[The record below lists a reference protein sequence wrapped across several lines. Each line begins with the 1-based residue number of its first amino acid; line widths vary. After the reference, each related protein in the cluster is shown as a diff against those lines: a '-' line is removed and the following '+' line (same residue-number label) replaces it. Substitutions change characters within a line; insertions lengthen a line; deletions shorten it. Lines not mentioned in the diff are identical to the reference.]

1 MEPCHLSPVNR
12 HCERSEAKQPSLR
25 AKQSK
30 KLITMFTITRI
41 FSDENGDSHFQDLG
55 IPLSGAGDIGLLSE
69 AFAAKS
75 VIFREV
81 LPSYDYDFHNAPRRQ
96 YIILLDGEIEIE
108 TSLGDK
114 RRFRGGEILLVED
127 TTGHG
132 HRTRNIIPTSRK
144 SVFIALD

>member
-1 MEPCHLSPVNR
+1 
-12 HCERSEAKQPSLR
+12 
-25 AKQSK
+25 
-30 KLITMFTITRI
+30 MFSITRI
-41 FSDENGDSHFQDLG
+41 YSDQHGDSHFEDLEV
-55 IPLSGAGDIGLLSE
+55 PLSNAGDIGLLSE
-69 AFAAKS
+69 AVPAKS

-127 TTGHG
+127 TAGRG
-132 HRTRNIIPTSRK
+132 HRTRNIIPAARK
-144 SVFIALD
+144 SIFIALD